1 MSSEAGKPV
10 ANPPSVLPVYP
21 PSQPV
26 VVASKGGG
34 CGRALVVL
42 FITGSLLLN
51 LLLIIALASRDA
63 EDPSDPSSG
72 IVEKFVSGDNK
83 ASDKIAIIRVEGVIV
98 EGLLNFVHKQ
108 IEKVARDPKVKA
120 IVLRIDSPGG
130 TITASQDLYA
140 RLLELRDGT
149 HLKAEGVARP
159 IIVSMGGVAAS
170 GGYYIAMASGTA
182 EEGSYVMAEDITITG
197 SIGVY
202 VAMLNIAEFAQR
214 YGIRMDLIKAGGI
227 KASGSLFHEMSP
239 QERQPWQDMI
249 DNAYDKF
256 LAIVATGRKGRL
268 AKTDLEE
275 VLNMPTPIKLY
286 DSKGVP
292 IKDADGQAKT
302 VPYTR
307 QRADGGIFTTK
318 KAIELKLVDAQGTLK
333 DAVAM
338 AAKKAG
344 LADSPYKAV
353 KYERPTSLLESLL
366 GVETRS
372 AQTYLE
378 PERLANL
385 AIPRLWVMMPNAE
398 LSGLAATLR

>member
-1 MSSEAGKPV
+1 
-10 ANPPSVLPVYP
+10 
-21 PSQPV
+21 
-26 VVASKGGG
+26 
-34 CGRALVVL
+34 
-42 FITGSLLLN
+42 
-51 LLLIIALASRDA
+51 
-63 EDPSDPSSG
+63 
-72 IVEKFVSGDNK
+72 
-83 ASDKIAIIRVEGVIV
+83 
-98 EGLLNFVHKQ
+98 LLNFVHKQ

-149 HLKAEGVARP
+149 HLKAQGVARP

-256 LAIVATGRKGRL
+256 LEIVATGRKGRL

>member
-1 MSSEAGKPV
+1 
-10 ANPPSVLPVYP
+10 
-21 PSQPV
+21 
-26 VVASKGGG
+26 
-34 CGRALVVL
+34 
-42 FITGSLLLN
+42 
-51 LLLIIALASRDA
+51 
-63 EDPSDPSSG
+63 
-72 IVEKFVSGDNK
+72 
-83 ASDKIAIIRVEGVIV
+83 
-98 EGLLNFVHKQ
+98 
-108 IEKVARDPKVKA
+108 
-120 IVLRIDSPGG
+120 
-130 TITASQDLYA
+130 
-140 RLLELRDGT
+140 
-149 HLKAEGVARP
+149 
-159 IIVSMGGVAAS
+159 
-170 GGYYIAMASGTA
+170 
-182 EEGSYVMAEDITITG
+182 MAEDITITG

-256 LAIVATGRKGRL
+256 LEIVATGRKGRL
-268 AKTDLEE
+268 VKADLEE

-353 KYERPTSLLESLL
+353 KYERPTSFL
-366 GVETRS
+366 GIALGSRDTF
-372 AQTYLE
+372 
-378 PERLANL
+378 LAN
-385 AIPRLWVMMPNAE
+385 V
-398 LSGLAATLR
+398 SGSQNGWRTWPSPAYGS